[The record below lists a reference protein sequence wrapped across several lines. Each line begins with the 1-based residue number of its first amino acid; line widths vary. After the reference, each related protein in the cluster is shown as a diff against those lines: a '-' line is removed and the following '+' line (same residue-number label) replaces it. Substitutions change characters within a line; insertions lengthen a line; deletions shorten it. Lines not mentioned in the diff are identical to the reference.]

1 MQVTMSMM
9 RKEFITGMMDCDSAE
24 MICGTQAR
32 GGHRLV
38 RRGKVERELPNRKS
52 RGDFFALEL
61 EALLLP

>member
-1 MQVTMSMM
+1 
-9 RKEFITGMMDCDSAE
+9 MDCDSAE